1 MKYITCRSISCC
13 PRCLQIKIQAQS
25 IAKSTIR
32 TLLYDF
38 VAALDI
44 QFIPVLRKV
53 RGALDIYFWQLQQ
66 EQYHVDPTSP
76 VVAGKLIRKSVVRSA
91 E

>member
-1 MKYITCRSISCC
+1 MTSRSISCC

-32 TLLYDF
+32 PLFFDF

-44 QFIPVLRKV
+44 HFIPVLRKV
-53 RGALDIYFWQLQQ
+53 RGALDIYFWQLGSSNKN
-66 EQYHVDPTSP
+66 TTLIR
-76 VVAGKLIRKSVVRSA
+76 VAGKFIRKSAV
-91 E
+91 

>member
-1 MKYITCRSISCC
+1 
-13 PRCLQIKIQAQS
+13 
-25 IAKSTIR
+25 
-32 TLLYDF
+32 
-38 VAALDI
+38 
-44 QFIPVLRKV
+44 V